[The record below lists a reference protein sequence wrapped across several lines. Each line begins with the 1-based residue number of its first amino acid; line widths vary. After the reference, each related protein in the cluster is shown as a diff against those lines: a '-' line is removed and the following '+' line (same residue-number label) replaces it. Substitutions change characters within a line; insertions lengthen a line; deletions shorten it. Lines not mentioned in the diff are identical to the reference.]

1 MSLLGTHT
9 KIHNNSWKTT
19 TNRNPLV
26 TEMLQKQPFT
36 ITEVPTA

>member
-1 MSLLGTHT
+1 MSLPGKHT

-19 TNRNPLV
+19 ANRNPLV
-26 TEMLQKQPFT
+26 TEMLQKQAFT